1 MRRKKI
7 DIERIKIVN
16 IKPGDTLVV
25 LLLESSASRE
35 DLHSMKYLLEKTYP
49 KCKVL
54 IMYGI
59 REIHVTRGL

>member
-25 LLLESSASRE
+25 LLESLASRE
-35 DLHSMKYLLEKTYP
+35 DLHSMKCLLEKTYP
-49 KCKVL
+49 ECKVL
-54 IMYGI
+54 IMCGI
-59 REIHVTRGL
+59 REVHVIRGL

>member
-16 IKPGDTLVV
+16 IKPGDTLVI
-25 LLLESSASRE
+25 LLESPASRE

-49 KCKVL
+49 ECKVL